1 MLLTNNKE
9 EKLIGATL
17 IKPFESDIN
26 VYFAEEAIAVL
37 QGFRYQEC
45 NTEADIKKAL
55 LLTQFEGFQYG
66 YYVPVIRYDEL
77 NKTYR
82 RVKEDEP
89 EYTDIHHNLLLLVPP
104 ENTVAQTDIK
114 IDNFLS
120 ELNQKYLTVTFT
132 ELNLVTG
139 QSKINLFKYNN
150 AGFFDSK
157 SELYTLLNEADY
169 WTYITA
175 DRVPDILLEALNN
188 PNMPYSAKDVAN
200 PSFIALKAYLFET
213 CQITDINTL
222 FTIES
227 DMDDRNFKPLFDKH
241 TYKINGITGAKA
253 RLVGWTDRQKDY
265 RIISDFIKSLDID
278 PIEHDYGFD
287 ETVKQEDDLKA
298 KVRYSPELFK
308 YFLEES
314 FNLDMSQYY

>member
-17 IKPFESDIN
+17 IRPFESDIN
-26 VYFAEEAIAVL
+26 AYFAEEAIATL
-37 QGFRYQEC
+37 QGFRYQKC
-45 NTEADIKKAL
+45 NTETDIKQAI
-55 LLTQFEGFQYG
+55 LLTQFEGFEYG
-66 YYVPVIRYDEL
+66 YYVPVIRYDKST
-77 NKTYR
+77 KTYH

-89 EYTDIHHNLLLLVPP
+89 EYTDVHHNLLLLVPP

-120 ELNQKYLTVTFT
+120 ELNQKPLTVTFT

-139 QSKINLFKYNN
+139 QSKIDLFKYNN
-150 AGFFDSK
+150 AGFFDPKSK
-157 SELYTLLNEADY
+157 LYSLLGKADD
-169 WTYITA
+169 WTYITT

-200 PSFIALKAYLFET
+200 PSLIALKAYLFET
-213 CQITDINTL
+213 HQITDINTL

-227 DMDDRNFKPLFDKH
+227 DMDDRDFKTLFNKY
-241 TYKINGITGAKA
+241 TYKVNGIAGAKA

-265 RIISDFIKSLDID
+265 QIISNFIKSLDTD
-278 PIEHDYGFD
+278 PVEHDYGFD
-287 ETVKQEDDLKA
+287 ETINEEDDLKS
-298 KVRYSPELFK
+298 KVRYDPDFFK

-314 FNLDMSQYY
+314 FNIDMSQYY